1 MLKTQTQ
8 ETPSPTGNPHM
19 QYIIAWR
26 FTSSYEMDKS
36 KEVPHRR
43 GFLFLSGA
51 TEQDVEVQCKR
62 NTFLGSIE

>member
-43 GFLFLSGA
+43 RFLFLSFFCLSKMLRYSA
-51 TEQDVEVQCKR
+51 REIPFWVP
-62 NTFLGSIE
+62 